1 MRRLVFLVLIVLLY
15 SCKKSDLQ
23 APESPAI
30 STETGGSNTGNG
42 KPTGNESPS
51 NTWPKALV
59 ALPKRVAFGTNGD
72 YTQSANYIKESDYQY
87 QYLADDIFTGGWASW
102 NSPTGEFAKKFLEK
116 TDNMG
121 KIPVFTY
128 YNIVPAKNRYQDPA
142 FANLNDSEV
151 MNKYLAD
158 WKLLLQICNKFGK
171 TVIIHY
177 EPDLFGYMQFYKKDP
192 IKSIIKV
199 SQSDYPDAKPF
210 TNDLKGLAQTIV
222 SMRDKYAP
230 NVLLAWHASQWAAG
244 LGLILNKPNPEQM
257 ATETAN
263 YYESLQAPF
272 DLIFSEFSDCDS
284 GYDQFVN
291 NKLNTAWWSTTQV
304 PANNDM
310 NDFDRFQRFLKKL
323 NQQTGQK
330 IILWQIPVG
339 NTATATCNNKSGHYK
354 DNKAEYFLQPV
365 LSNGNMGNIKAYGEA
380 GVIAFL
386 FGNGLNNCT
395 SYLDSKRD
403 GITGAGEAA
412 DDDGGYLRKAV
423 GAYYRQGALAIQ

>member
-1 MRRLVFLVLIVLLY
+1 MRRLIFLVLIVLLY

-23 APESPAI
+23 APESPA
-30 STETGGSNTGNG
+30 TGPESGNPTGNG
-42 KPTGNESPS
+42 KPTGNEPPA
-51 NTWPKALV
+51 NTWPKSLS

-72 YTQSANYIKESDYQY
+72 YTQSPNYIKESDYQY

-102 NSPTGEFAKKFLEK
+102 NSPTGEFARKFLEK
-116 TDNMG
+116 TYNMG

-128 YNIVPAKNRYQDPA
+128 YNIVPAKKRYQDPA

-158 WKLLLQICNKFGK
+158 WKLLLQICNTFGK

-177 EPDLFGYMQFYKKDP
+177 EPDLFGYMQFYKNDP
-192 IKSIIKV
+192 IKTAIKV
-199 SQSDYPDAKPF
+199 SQSNYPDARPYS
-210 TNDLKGLAQTIV
+210 NDLKGLAQTIV

-230 NVLLAWHASQWAAG
+230 NVLLAWQASQWASG
-244 LGLILNKPNPEQM
+244 LGLIINKPDPEQM
-257 ATETAN
+257 AIETAN
-263 YYESLQAPF
+263 YYHSLHAPF
-272 DLIFSEFSDCDS
+272 DLIFSEFSDRDS
-284 GYDQFVN
+284 GYDQYVN
-291 NKLNTAWWSTTQV
+291 NKLSTVWWSTTLF
-304 PANNDM
+304 PANKEM

-330 IILWQIPVG
+330 IMLWQIPVG
-339 NTATATCNNKSGHYK
+339 NTLTKTCNNQSGHYQ

-365 LSNGNMGNIKAYGEA
+365 LSNGNTGNIKAYAEA

-423 GAYYRQGALAIQ
+423 GAYYKQGAVAIQ